1 MPRFRGYYLCPNY
14 ALFRCLC
21 ESSGLISSISRISEY
36 LRLIKPD
43 CNATGAF
50 PAWFYL
56 SFTNP
61 RLGIKWIQIFLPL
74 CRKMLVGCYCLFIF
88 PRRAS
93 VGCITFGKGP
103 WDWSEKKREIYRTL
117 DSHRSPCQVIFY
129 KNLRQKT
136 FTKQRFY
143 HKATATTLR
152 NTQQTPI
159 HPHDNKNLGRNSDN
173 QNN

>member
-1 MPRFRGYYLCPNY
+1 MNPDFFYHCVGRCWWVVIVFLYFLDVLVWV
-14 ALFRCLC
+14 ALLLAKVHGT
-21 ESSGLISSISRISEY
+21 E
-36 LRLIKPD
+36 
-43 CNATGAF
+43 
-50 PAWFYL
+50 
-56 SFTNP
+56 
-61 RLGIKWIQIFLPL
+61 
-74 CRKMLVGCYCLFIF
+74 V
-88 PRRAS
+88 
-93 VGCITFGKGP
+93 
-103 WDWSEKKREIYRTL
+103 KKREIYRTL